1 MKNASLFAP
10 LLLLPVLS
18 ACGSSHTPEQLARD
32 VEAALQSGDIDAF
45 VAQVDFAGAPAMMQ
59 YMMLGMVDECSGE
72 IRCSITVAATDKEF
86 EAKAAREMAEDGAE
100 MPYPIAGLLELKGEP
115 REGAA
120 EGNGFSMSSRM
131 PFALVGDRYRIASG
145 RYTAARM
152 AELQAT
158 TAESAAA
165 ATLERGVINP
175 NTGDID
181 PGWVDRAERL
191 PPGGGE
197 VGAAWLARVRAVAA
211 AAAAGDPDAALE
223 ASGEWGHRIF
233 SKTDYF
239 GKEVPMESRKRQ
251 LRAEQVR
258 MVVDA
263 EVLGGYRLDDLA
275 VLIIEGRNGV
285 GGIVRGAQF
294 VKLTD
299 SGWDHAGIGH
309 HLVEI
314 PAG

>member
-1 MKNASLFAP
+1 MKNASLIAS
-10 LLLLPVLS
+10 LVLLPLLS
-18 ACGSSHTPEQLARD
+18 ACGSKHTPEQLASD

-45 VAQVDFAGAPAMMQ
+45 AAQIELAGVPPMMHS
-59 YMMLGMVDECSGE
+59 MILGTVDECSGE
-72 IRCSITVAATDKEF
+72 MRCSITVAAVDAEF
-86 EAKAAREMAEDGAE
+86 ETKAAREMERDGAE

-115 REGAA
+115 RDAGD
-120 EGNGFSMSSRM
+120 GNGYSMSARM
-131 PFALVGDRYRIASG
+131 PFALVGDRYRIVVG
-145 RYTAARM
+145 RYTEARI

-175 NTGDID
+175 ETGSIE

-191 PPGGGE
+191 PAGGGE
-197 VGAAWLARVRAVAA
+197 VGEAWLARTRAVAA
-211 AAAAGDPDAALE
+211 AAAAGDPDAAWE
-223 ASGEWGHRIF
+223 ASGEWGRRLF
-233 SKTDYF
+233 GKTDYF